1 MVYFGGKLV
10 EVSGPFDI
18 SDSDEGREE
27 DYYRPKENSFYAI
40 VHVPSSAVEA
50 VADPVSDGIETV
62 LARNEVYVSA
72 DTVFDRVER
81 KLLGGDCHVVAHN
94 VDVELSCANTGEV
107 GRTVAEAVELV
118 LGQDKLNA
126 AGMGFQDLQEVV
138 HSRGE
143 EIGFK
148 VRLLAVI

>member
-1 MVYFGGKLV
+1 MIFFGGKLV

-18 SDSDEGREE
+18 ADSDEGREE

-40 VHVPSSAVEA
+40 VHIPSSAVEA
-50 VADPVSDGIETV
+50 VADPVADGTETV
-62 LARNEVYVSA
+62 LAHNEVYVSA
-72 DTVFDRVER
+72 DTVFDHVER
-81 KLLGGDCHVVAHN
+81 KLLGGDCHIVAHN
-94 VDVELSCANTGEV
+94 VDVEIHCTNTGEV

-118 LGQDKLNA
+118 LGQEKLAA
-126 AGMGFQDLQEVV
+126 AGMDFLGLQEVV
-138 HSRGE
+138 RSRGE